1 MTDDDISKYKTEIIT
16 DNKVKNDLFAK
27 VEIVGDLQV
36 GKSSIMR
43 RILKN
48 DFSEE
53 YLPTQ
58 GYEFTPYLIK
68 INDIILKF
76 QIWDMCGNENYRS
89 VLLNLYKNAVLGI
102 LVYAINSRQSFD
114 NLENWITQLK
124 KNALPESKIILIGN
138 KCDDNDNRK
147 VTFEEGKELCLK
159 HNLDFFMEVSAKNGF
174 TSPNFLEKAAINLYK
189 DYELHKEDN
198 EYSLSLAN
206 RNESVMI
213 KDRKSFKSKKG
224 CC

>member
-1 MTDDDISKYKTEIIT
+1 MTDDDTSKYKTEIIT

-53 YLPTQ
+53 YIPTQ

-114 NLENWITQLK
+114 NLENWIIQLK

-213 KDRKSFKSKKG
+213 KDRKSFKNKKG